1 MQQAA
6 HTANDGA
13 ADGADAVM
21 AERSTAPVQH
31 PVSHTLDEVEMSIG
45 PSPADDDQRSRVYI
59 MISKK
64 GNQTQYEGWCR
75 RGWVKTLRLADFRR
89 ENGWHGRA

>member
-1 MQQAA
+1 MDLRYENKLFYCCFHVQQAA
-6 HTANDGA
+6 HTASGA

-31 PVSHTLDEVEMSIG
+31 PVSHVPDEVEMSIG
-45 PSPADDDQRSRVYI
+45 PSPAGDDQRSRVYI

-64 GNQTQYEGWCR
+64 GKWQPNTI
-75 RGWVKTLRLADFRR
+75 
-89 ENGWHGRA
+89 

>member
-6 HTANDGA
+6 YTANNGA

-21 AERSTAPVQH
+21 AERSTAPVQR
-31 PVSHTLDEVEMSIG
+31 PVSHVPDEVEMSIG

-64 GNQTQYEGWCR
+64 GKWQTN
-75 RGWVKTLRLADFRR
+75 TI
-89 ENGWHGRA
+89 